1 VKIVGPRQ
9 NPESSPSK
17 SSRSSRPSECE
28 GGPIPIRHPRGD
40 AGRPTPFGSSHTNNT
55 QAGAAKPNRPD
66 GFETGSKPG
75 RPIFRPG
82 DGVVPG
88 AYHACRGPGS
98 GGTDKGGSNNVML
111 GNDSLPDGGGF
122 FPEPGV
128 GKPPSI
134 FHRPPVNVGSIVTL
148 LQRLLGEKP
157 KPHPEAP
164 VAGLAGGLTLPTE
177 GGTTMPGKWHPIRP
191 GEGHAD
197 NISKYEPLQPSTS
210 LQPSASSPLRPPL
223 SINTLARLLPQLFHP
238 SVADGEGRRGTDRV
252 RERHERPLTFV
263 HIPRARE

>member
-1 VKIVGPRQ
+1 MKIAGPRQ
-9 NPESSPSK
+9 IPESKPSK
-17 SSRSSRPSECE
+17 PAECE
-28 GGPIPIRHPRGD
+28 GGPTPIRHHRGD
-40 AGRPTPFGSSHTNNT
+40 AGRPTQLGGSHTNNT
-55 QAGAAKPNRPD
+55 QLGYAKPKPTPD
-66 GFETGSKPG
+66 GFETGPKPG

-82 DGVVPG
+82 TGVVPG

-98 GGTDKGGSNNVML
+98 GGSDKGGSNNVML
-111 GNDSLPDGGGF
+111 GNDKPPGGGF

-134 FHRPPVNVGSIVTL
+134 FHHPPVNVGSIVTL

-210 LQPSASSPLRPPL
+210 IQPSASSPLRPPL

-238 SVADGEGRRGTDRV
+238 SAADGEGRRGTDRV